1 LSSGIQPRI
10 VFPFAGEG
18 AKSLKTLTIQGVVW
32 TLAGD
37 GGTQIL
43 RLISNL
49 VLSRLLVPETFGI
62 MVMITVVQQGLAMF
76 SDVGIHPAI
85 VQHSKGDDPVF
96 LNTAWTTQVARGFL
110 LWLST
115 CALAWPVAI
124 YCQQSTL
131 TYLLPIVGITSIV
144 DGFVSTKIITCDRH
158 LSLGRLTILN
168 LGTGVFSLIVRVG
181 WAWYSPTVWAL
192 IAGGFAGSIPRMIL
206 SHRII
211 PGPINRFCLDRES
224 LKELLHFGRWVFLST
239 LLTFI
244 SLKLDQIVFARM
256 IPLAMLGIYN
266 HGSQFCRVPVET
278 IYKVGGAVAFPALCR
293 VRERKG
299 NVESAYNRLRWPLLV
314 AGGALL
320 AFLTLAAPTL
330 IQILYPERYWDVGW
344 IMQLIAVGL
353 WFQVIQST
361 NQTAILAFGMPK
373 VLALGNLVKILVIAV
388 ALPVGFHYWGFP
400 GALLSMAVVEIPK
413 YLFEAQQV
421 RRQGLKGWG
430 LELGLT
436 CAVVLCA
443 AAALGLHFWKMPSL
457 NGAAW
462 IKLGMAAAL
471 WGALWLPL
479 GYWAG
484 RRTMLAAVA

>member
-1 LSSGIQPRI
+1 MTSGSQPRVI
-10 VFPFAGEG
+10 LPFTGVG
-18 AKSLKTLTIQGVVW
+18 SKSLKTLTIQGVVW

-37 GGTQIL
+37 GGTQLL
-43 RLISNL
+43 RLVSNL
-49 VLSRLLVPETFGI
+49 VLSRLLMPETFGI
-62 MVMITVVQQGLAMF
+62 MVMVSVVQQGLAMF

-96 LNTAWTTQVARGFL
+96 LNTAWTTQVLRGFL
-110 LWLST
+110 LWFAT
-115 CALAWPVAI
+115 CALAWPVAL
-124 YCQQSTL
+124 YYKQSSL
-131 TYLLPIVGITSIV
+131 TYLLPIVAISSII
-144 DGFVSTKIITCDRH
+144 DGFLSTKIITCDRH

-168 LGTGVFSLIVRVG
+168 LGTGVFSLIVKVG

-192 IAGGFAGSIPRMIL
+192 IIGGLAGNIPRMIL

-211 PGPINRFCLDRES
+211 PGPINRFALDRES
-224 LKELLHFGRWVFLST
+224 LRDLLGFGRWVFLST

-256 IPLAMLGIYN
+256 IPLALLGIYN

-293 VRERKG
+293 VRERQG
-299 NVESAYNRLRWPLLV
+299 NLESAYVRLRWPLLV
-314 AGGALL
+314 AGGAVL

-330 IQILYPERYWDVGW
+330 IQILYPERYWAVGW
-344 IMQLIAVGL
+344 IIQLLAVGL

-361 NQTAILAFGMPK
+361 NQTAILAFGLPK
-373 VLALGNLVKILVIAV
+373 VLALGNLVKIAVLSV
-388 ALPVGFHYWGFP
+388 ALPIGYKFWGFP
-400 GALLSMAVVEIPK
+400 GALLSLAVGEIPK
-413 YLFEAQQV
+413 YLFEALQV

-436 CAVVLCA
+436 SAVVLCA
-443 AAALGLHFWKMPSL
+443 AAALGLHFWTPPI
-457 NGAAW
+457 NGAVWA
-462 IKLGMAAAL
+462 KLGMAAVL